1 MKSGKTGLARLI
13 DATSFSFKGIR
24 ACWLNEAAFRQE
36 VLLVAIL
43 LPLSFWVA
51 ASVEQWLLL
60 ILPLLLLLIVE
71 LLNSAV
77 ENIVDRIGPDPHELS
92 GPRSA
97 GRTSSPWRQA
107 SFPARPACCAIRDAD
122 GGTRPNPSGSAPAA
136 ATSRM
141 LRGLAPA
148 TPGDG

>member
-1 MKSGKTGLARLI
+1 VKSGKTGLARLI

-60 ILPLLLLLIVE
+60 VLPLLLLLIVE

-92 GPRSA
+92 GRA
-97 GRTSSPWRQA
+97 K
-107 SFPARPACCAIRDAD
+107 DM
-122 GGTRPNPSGSAPAA
+122 GSAAVLICLLLAGLSWTAIGWKNFVPLAA
-136 ATSRM
+136 
-141 LRGLAPA
+141 G
-148 TPGDG
+148 